1 MIRRVSLA
9 LAAALATALAAD
21 ALAAPAFAGQP
32 VNLVVSPTD
41 ATGHVTLGEIFDDA
55 GPAKNVVVAERTG
68 TSVVLDAA
76 AVAAVARRY
85 GLDWANPTGLRRI
98 IVRAGSGAAGGVS
111 RNVEVLTYA
120 RNLAVGELV
129 QPQDLIWA
137 KAAAALA
144 DAPQD
149 VDAVIGL
156 AARRPLREGDAV
168 GARDVTAPI
177 VIKAGDTVQVIWSQG
192 GVTLTLQGKAE
203 GAAAVGDS
211 VNVMNTASHKI
222 IQAVASGADE
232 ALVGQGAAALK
243 SEHTQIASR

>member
-1 MIRRVSLA
+1 MPSRFCLAIVAALTAGALA
-9 LAAALATALAAD
+9 L
-21 ALAAPAFAGQP
+21 PAFAGQP
-32 VNLVVSPTD
+32 VNLVASPTD

-55 GPAKNVVVAERTG
+55 GPAKDVVVAERTG
-68 TSVVLDAA
+68 PSVVLDAA
-76 AVAAVARRY
+76 AIAAVARRY

-98 IVRAGSGAAGGVS
+98 IVRAGSGVGGGS
-111 RNVEVLTYA
+111 RNVEVLTYT
-120 RNLAVGELV
+120 RDLATGEVV

-137 KAAAALA
+137 KAAASPA
-144 DAPQD
+144 DAPRD
-149 VDAVIGL
+149 VDAVVGL

-203 GAAAVGDS
+203 GAAAIGES
-211 VNVMNTASHKI
+211 VNVMNTASHKVI
-222 IQAVASGADE
+222 EAVASGADE
-232 ALVGQGAAALK
+232 ALVGPDAAALK